1 MRTLAKLHA
10 VYRVCEQS
18 DVKRARNIFTGIL
31 NDDQGFLNA
40 VPLSFFQCA
49 PFFLSPFT
57 SEGPTMTLLMTAAGV
72 VVVDIVLAFAIIC
85 TRCGRRDRQRTVQDI
100 RRGRD
105 D

>member
-10 VYRVCEQS
+10 VYRMCKQS
-18 DVKRARNIFTGIL
+18 GVKRALNILTGIL

-57 SEGPTMTLLMTAAGV
+57 SEGPTMILLMAAADV

-85 TRCGRRDRQRTVQDI
+85 ARCGRKDRLKTV
-100 RRGRD
+100 
-105 D
+105 